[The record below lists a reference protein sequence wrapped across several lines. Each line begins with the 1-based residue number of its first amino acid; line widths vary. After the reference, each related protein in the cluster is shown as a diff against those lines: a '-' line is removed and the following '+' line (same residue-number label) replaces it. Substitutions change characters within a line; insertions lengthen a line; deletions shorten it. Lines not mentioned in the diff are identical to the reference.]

1 MLVGVLDGLMMNS
14 YAVEMLLMKFTVLI
28 REYQVSKDFV
38 FRAIHMHVGFY
49 FHKIRS
55 IL

>member
-28 REYQVSKDFV
+28 RDYQVSKDFV
-38 FRAIHMHVGFY
+38 FRAIHVGFY